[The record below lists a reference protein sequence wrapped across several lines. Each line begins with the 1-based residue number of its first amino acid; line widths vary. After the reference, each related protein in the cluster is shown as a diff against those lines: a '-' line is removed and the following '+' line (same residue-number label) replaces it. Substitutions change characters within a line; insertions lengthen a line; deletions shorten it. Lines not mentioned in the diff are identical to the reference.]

1 MKKIMILLII
11 IVQASFLHAHCQIP
25 CGIYDDELRFKQL
38 HEHIT
43 TIEKSM
49 TSIKSLSQ
57 SSSKNNPNQLT
68 RWVINKEDHA
78 DEMMHIMHDY
88 FLAQRIKPLSENAT
102 KKERRN
108 YQKQVQLIHE
118 MTIDVMK
125 SKQTTDLNYTTQ
137 LHRKL
142 RDFQTIYTKN

>member
-1 MKKIMILLII
+1 MKKIMVLLII
-11 IVQASFLHAHCQIP
+11 IVHASFLHAHCQIP

-49 TSIKSLSQ
+49 TSIHSLSQ
-57 SSSKNNPNQLT
+57 SSSENNPNQLT

-78 DEMMHIMHDY
+78 DKIMHIIHDY
-88 FLAQRIKPLSENAT
+88 FLAQRVKPLSENAT

-108 YQKQVQLIHE
+108 YQKQLQLIHE
-118 MTIDVMK
+118 ITIDVMK
-125 SKQTTDLNYTTQ
+125 SKQTTDINYTTQ

-142 RDFQTIYTKN
+142 SDFQTIYTKN

>member
-1 MKKIMILLII
+1 MIVFAVIMMYTPILD
-11 IVQASFLHAHCQIP
+11 AHCQIP
-25 CGIYDDELRFKQL
+25 CGIYDDGLRFKQL

-49 TSIKSLSQ
+49 TSINSLSQ
-57 SSSKNNPNQLT
+57 SSSENNPNQLT

-78 DEMMHIMHDY
+78 NEMMHIMHGY

-108 YQKQVQLIHE
+108 YQKQLQLIHE
-118 MTIDVMK
+118 ITIDVMK
-125 SKQTTDLNYTTQ
+125 SKQTTDFNYTTQ

-142 RDFQTIYTKN
+142 RDFQDIYTKN

>member
-1 MKKIMILLII
+1 MKKLMIVLAVIMMYTPILD
-11 IVQASFLHAHCQIP
+11 AHCQIP

-57 SSSKNNPNQLT
+57 SSSENNPNQLT

-78 DEMMHIMHDY
+78 EEMMHIMYDY

-102 KKERRN
+102 KKERHH
-108 YQKQVQLIHE
+108 YQKQLQLIHE
-118 MTIDVMK
+118 ITIDVMK

-142 RDFQTIYTKN
+142 RDFETR